1 MKTAA
6 KVFIVLGMIFG
17 FILILP
23 IIFGALSISKINSA
37 TQKSELVGL
46 GVCTLLFCSLLGG
59 IFMLCI
65 PESELQPATANSA
78 PTNSATIQ
86 NNYITNTKDNTSKSD
101 VENVA
106 DSLTKLKNLR
116 DAGTIS
122 DEEFERMKKDLLNK
136 I

>member
-23 IIFGALSISKINSA
+23 IIFGALSLSKINSA

-78 PTNSATIQ
+78 PIQ
-86 NNYITNTKDNTSKSD
+86 NNNYITNTKDDKTSKSD

-122 DEEFERMKKDLLNK
+122 DEEFEKMKKDHLNK
-136 I
+136 N

>member
-6 KVFIVLGMIFG
+6 KVFIIIGMVIGFWMILPLIFG
-17 FILILP
+17 GL
-23 IIFGALSISKINSA
+23 AISKINSA
-37 TQKSELVGL
+37 TQKEELVGF
-46 GVCTLLFCSLLGG
+46 GVCALLFCSMIGG
-59 IFMLCI
+59 ILMLCI
-65 PESELQPATANSA
+65 PESELNPATANSA
-78 PTNSATIQ
+78 PTNSAPIQ
-86 NNYITNTKDNTSKSD
+86 NNYIANTKDKTSKSD

-122 DEEFERMKKDLLNK
+122 DEEFERTKKDLLNK